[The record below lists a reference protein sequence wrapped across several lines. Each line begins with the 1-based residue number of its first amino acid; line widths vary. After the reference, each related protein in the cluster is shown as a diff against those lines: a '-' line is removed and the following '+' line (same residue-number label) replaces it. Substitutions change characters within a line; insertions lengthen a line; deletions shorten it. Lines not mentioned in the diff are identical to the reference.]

1 MQFWCTKVLFYISAG
16 FCRPSY
22 LKFKMATTMHH
33 LPEAPLHKSVIFLG
47 DRTTVIGADFHI
59 GPNNRLLTL
68 TFTLTLT
75 CGAGQPS
82 AVPWFRFCQGVP
94 LRPPPPLNVQIL
106 LFLYTNFPQ
115 SRQVGPWWPLRKFWI
130 RHCL

>member
-1 MQFWCTKVLFYISAG
+1 MSAG

-47 DRTTVIGADFHI
+47 DRTTVIGADFRI

-82 AVPWFRFCQGVP
+82 SMCFP
-94 LRPPPPLNVQIL
+94 L
-106 LFLYTNFPQ
+106 
-115 SRQVGPWWPLRKFWI
+115 
-130 RHCL
+130 

>member
-1 MQFWCTKVLFYISAG
+1 
-16 FCRPSY
+16 
-22 LKFKMATTMHH
+22 MHH

-75 CGAGQPS
+75 CGAGQPH
-82 AVPWFRFCQGVP
+82 WCT
-94 LRPPPPLNVQIL
+94 IT
-106 LFLYTNFPQ
+106 FLYHDSTFTY
-115 SRQVGPWWPLRKFWI
+115 
-130 RHCL
+130 